1 MRWRVSTESAD
12 GGRPRRPVDVRV
24 EVRDELTRPSM
35 AQTAG
40 FRVGSVPILIRRS
53 ITVGAVTTTVPSLD
67 EFTREAKAWLEANA
81 EYRTSGTDEKDLVWG
96 EGEFSVSVFHSL
108 TFEEEQALLQRGMA
122 WIQKKAE
129 RGYHAITAPA
139 EYGGLGLPR
148 AYSRAFS
155 KLESQFQ
162 TPTGH
167 ETLSVTVGL
176 IAPTIDLFGTPEQK
190 ADYVARFMA
199 TRDLCCQLFSEP
211 GAGSDLAALGCRAD
225 RDGDEW
231 VLNGQKVWSSGAQFS
246 AYGEL
251 IARSNVDVVK
261 HKGMTAFII
270 PMDLPGI
277 EIRPIKQMSGG
288 SSFNEVFFND
298 VRVPDSMR
306 LGPEG
311 EGWKVALTT
320 LGFERDHS
328 GDGGGGGSRVGGSW
342 RQLLATARAMGVT
355 SDPVMR
361 QELAKAYSHFRVEGF
376 VNRRAADIRRSGAT
390 PGPEGSLGKLV
401 WTEGM
406 RLVSDVVSKI
416 LGASLVADTGEWGT
430 YAWGEHVLGAPG
442 YRIAGGSDETQRN
455 IIGERV
461 LGLPGD
467 VRVDKDVPW
476 KDTRR

>member
-1 MRWRVSTESAD
+1 MSD
-12 GGRPRRPVDVRV
+12 
-24 EVRDELTRPSM
+24 
-35 AQTAG
+35 TA
-40 FRVGSVPILIRRS
+40 L
-53 ITVGAVTTTVPSLD
+53 PSLED
-67 EFTREAKAWLEANA
+67 FTSQAKAWLEENA

-108 TFEEEQALLQRGMA
+108 TFEEEQALLHRGMT

-129 RGYHAITAPA
+129 RGYHAITSPV

-148 AYSRAFS
+148 AYARAFS

-176 IAPTIDLFGTPEQK
+176 IAPTINLFGTPEQK
-190 ADYVARFMA
+190 ADYVGRFLA

-231 VLNGQKVWSSGAQFS
+231 VINGQKVWSSGAQFS
-246 AYGEL
+246 AFGEL

-270 PMDLPGI
+270 PMNLPGI

-298 VRVPDSMR
+298 VRVPDTMR

-361 QELAKAYSHFRVEGF
+361 QELVKAYTHFRVEGF

-406 RLVSDVVSKI
+406 SMVSDVVSKI

>member
-1 MRWRVSTESAD
+1 
-12 GGRPRRPVDVRV
+12 
-24 EVRDELTRPSM
+24 M

-53 ITVGAVTTTVPSLD
+53 ITVGVVTTTVPSLD

-108 TFEEEQALLQRGMA
+108 TFEEEQALLHRGMA

-231 VLNGQKVWSSGAQFS
+231 VINGQKVWSSGAQFS

>member
-1 MRWRVSTESAD
+1 MSTA
-12 GGRPRRPVDVRV
+12 
-24 EVRDELTRPSM
+24 
-35 AQTAG
+35 
-40 FRVGSVPILIRRS
+40 
-53 ITVGAVTTTVPSLD
+53 TVPSLED
-67 EFTREAKAWLEANA
+67 FTREAKAWLEANA
-81 EYRTSGTDEKDLVWG
+81 EYRSGGAEDKELVWG

-108 TFEEEQALLQRGMA
+108 TFQEERALLDRAMA
-122 WIQKKAE
+122 WTRTKAE
-129 RGYHAITAPA
+129 RGYHAITWPV
-139 EYGGLGLPR
+139 EHGGLGLPR
-148 AYSRAFS
+148 EYARAFS
-155 KLESQFQ
+155 KLESQFV

-167 ETLSVTVGL
+167 ETHSVTVGL
-176 IAPTIDLFGTPEQK
+176 IAPTINMYGTPEQK
-190 ADYVARFMA
+190 ADYVGRFLS
-199 TRDLCCQLFSEP
+199 TQDLCCQLFSEP
-211 GAGSDLAALGCRAD
+211 GAGSDLASLACRAE

-246 AYGEL
+246 KFGEL

-298 VRVPDSMR
+298 VRIPDTMR

-342 RQLLATARAMGVT
+342 RTLLATARAMGVT
-355 SDPVMR
+355 QHPVLR
-361 QELAKAYSHFRVEGF
+361 QDLAKAYTHFRIEGF
-376 VNRRAADIRRSGAT
+376 VNRRAADMRRAGAP
-390 PGPEGSLGKLV
+390 PGPEGSLGKLL

-406 RLVSDVVSKI
+406 TYVSDVVSHI
-416 LGASLVADTGEWGT
+416 LGMSLVADTGEWGT
-430 YAWGEHVLGAPG
+430 FAWGEHVLGAPG

-461 LGLPGD
+461 LGLPGEP
-467 VRVDKDVPW
+467 RLDKDLPW
-476 KDTRR
+476 KETRR